1 MAKKRTL
8 EEAMRE
14 EEEIQEKKDKDGQVW
29 RKIYF
34 GGGSHFRNWLEQ
46 CREVYGKGNIAIE
59 ETEAEGFRCFELSG
73 EKMFRI
79 WVRVVK

>member
-1 MAKKRTL
+1 MKKKKSRRRRTRTARCG
-8 EEAMRE
+8 ERSTVGEA
-14 EEEIQEKKDKDGQVW
+14 VT
-29 RKIYF
+29 F
-34 GGGSHFRNWLEQ
+34 WLEQ